1 MKIRPQ
7 LIRAFLFVAL
17 MVFAK
22 NSFAQSVTYYPFNS
36 LLSVATNPEKS
47 AWLDARF
54 QLNSF
59 TSSLSTE
66 IAPAFNLN
74 KNPKGRF
81 YIGAGP
87 RFNFLAAAFND
98 ADLLE
103 GLFLNVGVRSAPFEK
118 YPQVQIAF
126 ELSPYANADF
136 DLGTFRGLLGIGYN
150 FSHKKKK

>member
-1 MKIRPQ
+1 MKQSNKQNR
-7 LIRAFLFVAL
+7 FLLVIL
-17 MVFAK
+17 LVTIAK
-22 NSFAQSVTYYPFNS
+22 ISYSQSVTYYPFNS
-36 LLSVATNPEKS
+36 LFSVATNPEKP
-47 AWLDARF
+47 AWIDTRI

-81 YIGAGP
+81 YIGGGP
-87 RFNFLAAAFND
+87 RFNFLAAAFNE

-150 FSHKKKK
+150 FSHKRKK